1 MPCGLMASNWTD
13 HVSNERPSGMIGFP
27 EEELIDSH
35 MDILEVGDLIS
46 MDLTPRRSA
55 NYEEPMSNIS

>member
-1 MPCGLMASNWTD
+1 M
-13 HVSNERPSGMIGFP
+13 GMIGFP